1 MTIFIFDGLYNN
13 KTMQNTEHEN
23 YLFKSILKDS
33 PSCESFSFDE
43 YKNVSPSYYNDF
55 KEKLLIEYRDK
66 ELTDIKGSEIID
78 TQFGQTL
85 RIVQKEKIDFELAE
99 NNFKS
104 RMNHNLKLLPK
115 IGIKTEENLKRKGF
129 NTIESLLDHDSHR
142 KNAERFLEDIDSMS
156 FSEILDLLNNN
167 KYGKDCKDN
176 LIRCISLNDC
186 EDFKFMDIE
195 TLGLSN
201 VPIILIG
208 VAEIK
213 DNNIISSQY
222 FLRDIEEE
230 IAVMDAYFTHLD
242 ENSVHVTFNGKT
254 FDVPFIKNRI
264 NYHRMDVD
272 FSYPHL
278 DLMYFAKYLWQNEL
292 PNCQLQTIEKYKF
305 GIERVNDVPGQYIP
319 GYYNTYLSQDNIGP
333 MIPIIEHNRQDI
345 ISLADFLLKMYE
357 EVNYE

>member
-1 MTIFIFDGLYNN
+1 ME
-13 KTMQNTEHEN
+13 NTEHEN

-43 YKNVSPSYYNDF
+43 YKNVSPSFYKDF
-55 KEKLLIEYRDK
+55 KEQLLIEYWGK
-66 ELTDIKGSEIID
+66 ELTDIDGSRVID
-78 TQFGQTL
+78 TQFGETL
-85 RIVQKEKIDFELAE
+85 QIVQKEKIDFELTQ

-104 RMNHNLKLLPK
+104 QMNHNLKLLPK
-115 IGIKTEENLKRKGF
+115 IGIKTEENLKKKGF
-129 NTIESLLDHDSHR
+129 NTIESLLQHDSHR
-142 KNAERFLEDIDSMS
+142 KNAKIFLDNIDSMS
-156 FSEILDLLNNN
+156 FSEILDLLNSN

-176 LIRCISLNDC
+176 LIKCISLNNR

-208 VAEIK
+208 IAEIK
-213 DNNIISSQY
+213 GNSIISSQY
-222 FLRDIEEE
+222 FLRNMEEE
-230 IAVMDAYFTHLD
+230 IAVLDGYFAHLD

-264 NYHRMDVD
+264 NYHRLDVD
-272 FSYPHL
+272 FNYPHL
-278 DLMYFAKYLWQNEL
+278 DLMYFAKYLWRNEL

-305 GIERVNDVPGQYIP
+305 GIERVDDVPGQYIP
-319 GYYNTYLSQDNIGP
+319 GYYNTYLSQKNIGP

-345 ISLADFLLKMYE
+345 ISLAYFLLKMYE